1 MREAV
6 YINEEKRKIE
16 KIKAKYNN
24 MNLDDN
30 TAKKINNLEITNNIL
45 KSATIIAGIATI
57 INYFIPDPIPLMDEA
72 VMTGLT
78 GLLKTSSTIV
88 ENKIDKL
95 AKTGNAKIKIEE
107 IETLTKQIKKI
118 ANEINNQ
125 KIKMKY

>member
-16 KIKAKYNN
+16 KIKTKYNN

-30 TAKKINNLEITNNIL
+30 TAKKINNLEITNSIL

-95 AKTGNAKIKIEE
+95 AKTGNAKIQIDE

-118 ANEINNQ
+118 ANEINNK
-125 KIKMKY
+125 KIKMK

>member
-30 TAKKINNLEITNNIL
+30 TAKKINNLEITNSIL

-95 AKTGNAKIKIEE
+95 AKTGNAKIQIEE
-107 IETLTKQIKKI
+107 IENLTKQIKKI

-125 KIKMKY
+125 KIKMK

>member
-16 KIKAKYNN
+16 KIKTKYNN

-95 AKTGNAKIKIEE
+95 AKTGNAKIQIDE

-118 ANEINNQ
+118 ANEINNK
-125 KIKMKY
+125 KIKMK

>member
-16 KIKAKYNN
+16 KIKTKYNN

-30 TAKKINNLEITNNIL
+30 TAKKINNLEITNSIL

-95 AKTGNAKIKIEE
+95 AKTGNAKIQIEE

-125 KIKMKY
+125 KIKIK

>member
-16 KIKAKYNN
+16 KIKTKYNN

-95 AKTGNAKIKIEE
+95 AKNGDAKIQMDE

-118 ANEINNQ
+118 ANEINNK
-125 KIKMKY
+125 KIKMK

>member
-16 KIKAKYNN
+16 KIKTKYNN

-30 TAKKINNLEITNNIL
+30 TAKKINNLEITNSIL

-95 AKTGNAKIKIEE
+95 AKTGNAKIQIEE

-125 KIKMKY
+125 KIKMK

>member
-1 MREAV
+1 
-6 YINEEKRKIE
+6 
-16 KIKAKYNN
+16 

-30 TAKKINNLEITNNIL
+30 TAKKINNLEITNSIL

-95 AKTGNAKIKIEE
+95 AKTGNAKIQIEE

-125 KIKMKY
+125 KIKMK